1 MREEGAEATNGRVE
15 GNDTV
20 TEGLVVGG
28 GLRNERR
35 GGVLKLLRLL
45 HHSSYFFLQFLCRFR
60 FPHLFSSLW
69 FPPSSFFNSLEILT
83 AESYCNSNWR
93 LAEKPRNR
101 QLYKNTKYT
110 QSQREE
116 NEPKKKG
123 ICFCYS
129 LTVTHLFQF
138 SRTLSHS
145 FCSFWL
151 WEREIHILLKLV
163 LELESGGR
171 YHYPQLLF
179 ISTSLVLSTNKQAS
193 GG

>member
-1 MREEGAEATNGRVE
+1 MEESRETTRLRRDWSSEAALEMKDEAE
-15 GNDTV
+15 
-20 TEGLVVGG
+20 
-28 GLRNERR
+28 
-35 GGVLKLLRLL
+35 
-45 HHSSYFFLQFLCRFR
+45 SW
-60 FPHLFSSLW
+60 SSLACSTTL
-69 FPPSSFFNSLEILT
+69 PTSSSSFFADSDSPISSLLFNFLLFFFNSLEILT
-83 AESYCNSNWR
+83 TDSYCNSNWR
-93 LAEKPRNR
+93 LAERPRNR

-116 NEPKKKG
+116 NEPKKKKEKG

-163 LELESGGR
+163 LEPESRGR

-179 ISTSLVLSTNKQAS
+179 ISTSLVHFTKQTNKQAS